1 MINRLLKKYGI
12 YLGFLLIFIIFSLLS
27 PYFLKSRNI
36 SNILVQSSIL
46 AIIAVGETIVILTGG
61 IELSV
66 GSVVALSS
74 LSSAFMIA
82 ELGLPVPIGIL
93 VALVFSGL
101 IGLING
107 LVISYGRVPPF
118 ITTLGMMSIARGGA
132 LALKGGEPISGIPL
146 AYEKLATTDIFG
158 SVHIFIVY
166 TIVIYIL
173 GYLFLSKT
181 KFGRYIYAIGGNRDS
196 ARLSGIKVRVYET
209 LAYVICGLL
218 AGLGGILLTARLDYA
233 TPIAGMGYELDVIA
247 ATVIGGTSL
256 AGGEGFILGTLL
268 GAIMIGTLRNGLTLL
283 NVSSYYQQIII
294 GLVIIAAVFLDR
306 LKTVK
311 SQNGQ

>member
-1 MINRLLKKYGI
+1 MIKSLFKKYGI
-12 YLGFLLIFIIFSLLS
+12 YIGFLVICVIFALLS
-27 PYFLKSRNI
+27 PHFFKSRNI

-66 GSVVALSS
+66 GSVVAFTS
-74 LSSAFMIA
+74 LSSAFLISEMGWPTPA
-82 ELGLPVPIGIL
+82 GIIL
-93 VALVFSGL
+93 ALVFSGL

-118 ITTLGMMSIARGGA
+118 ITTLGMMSVARGGA
-132 LALKGGEPISGIPL
+132 LALKGGQPISGIPL
-146 AYEKLATTDIFG
+146 DYERLATTELFG
-158 SVHIFIVY
+158 SIPIFIPY
-166 TIVIYIL
+166 TVLIYVL
-173 GYLFLSKT
+173 GYIFLT
-181 KFGRYIYAIGGNRDS
+181 RTRGGRYIYAIGGNRDS
-196 ARLSGIKVRVYET
+196 ARLSGVKVKVYET

-218 AGLGGILLTARLDYA
+218 AGVGGILLTARLDYA

-256 AGGEGFILGTLL
+256 AGGEGFVFGTLL
-268 GAIMIGTLRNGLTLL
+268 GAVMIGTLRNGLTLL

-294 GLVIIAAVFLDR
+294 GVVIVGAVFLDR
-306 LKTVK
+306 IKAIK
-311 SQNGQ
+311 DD